1 MGLHARQPRLHQLS
15 RPGRRLA
22 RLRLGLAGRECTHRV
37 PSTPTQRAGG
47 PTPGRPRWTVPRVSE
62 WEGGGVSA
70 GAGTEQIPQK
80 AKRGEGGAAVGT
92 DQTRAGSPCLA
103 REQPPGAPDT
113 PTAPAA
119 RASPPGRPEG
129 DGEAG
134 SGRAGSGAPGAGRK
148 RARDAGGSA
157 HLAVGVPVRPAAALP
172 RPRAVP
178 GAGQPRARRM
188 DGRRRRRRRP
198 APVLQ
203 GSRCAGVP
211 RPAARAAS
219 GWGARGELWLGV
231 CDRESRDPRS
241 LRPSSLPHS
250 RPPAVIWGRSCR
262 PLAVASGSTGP
273 QPTRT
278 SQRAPCECH

>member
-1 MGLHARQPRLHQLS
+1 MLAPGQSKSPRKRRGEKEAQPSGRTRRALAPPAWFGSSPPAPLTHPL
-15 RPGRRLA
+15 RPPPAPALLAVQRGTERRA
-22 RLRLGLAGRECTHRV
+22 AAG
-37 PSTPTQRAGG
+37 P
-47 PTPGRPRWTVPRVSE
+47 
-62 WEGGGVSA
+62 
-70 GAGTEQIPQK
+70 GAGT
-80 AKRGEGGAAVGT
+80 
-92 DQTRAGSPCLA
+92 
-103 REQPPGAPDT
+103 PGA
-113 PTAPAA
+113 
-119 RASPPGRPEG
+119 R
-129 DGEAG
+129 
-134 SGRAGSGAPGAGRK
+134 RK

-172 RPRAVP
+172 RPRVVP

-188 DGRRRRRRRP
+188 DGRRRRP

-250 RPPAVIWGRSCR
+250 RPPAVIWSRSCR
-262 PLAVASGSTGP
+262 PLAAASGSTGP

-278 SQRAPCECH
+278 SQRAPY